1 MTVRGDWAAAESDSG
16 NSNMDKHPPLIL
28 ATWPTATRGQLRR
41 TSSPLGSAPLPD
53 GQIARRVPRQHD
65 TPNGGAASR
74 PPTPSRGEAIA
85 VTRLSFEYAA
95 CDNILSGYLCAV
107 TTVFSRQDGVFT
119 VLNSPKGFWRSFPQ
133 RSLFLR
139 DLTLFS
145 ILI

>member
-1 MTVRGDWAAAESDSG
+1 MVRGDWAAAKSDSG
-16 NSNMDKHPPLIL
+16 NSKMNRHPPLIL
-28 ATWPTATRGQLRR
+28 ATWPTMTRGQRR
-41 TSSPLGSAPLPD
+41 CTRSPLGSAPYPD

-65 TPNGGAASR
+65 TPNRGAASL

-85 VTRLSFEYAA
+85 VGCLSFAYAA

-107 TTVFSRQDGVFT
+107 TTIFSQQDRVFT
-119 VLNSPKGFWRSFPQ
+119 VLNSPKAFWRSFPQ